1 MRYTINDYLGQ
12 SIVVEPQVKLYLVKD
27 FMGND
32 LLGLCVTL
40 NQISDDIGDDSQYA
54 TLTTSFGD
62 FIGIKNAAYIDT
74 NNCPFANQLLEQG
87 VAVQTGLS
95 RRSGYCQYPLWIFD
109 ENFLK
114 EHGVENYQKYSETFD
129 SYVNRSEDM
138 DEIDEFDEEPDEDMS
153 IQ

>member
-27 FMGND
+27 FIGND

-40 NQISDDIGDDSQYA
+40 NQISDNIYADNQYA

-74 NNCPFANQLLEQG
+74 NNCPFADQLLEQG
-87 VAVQTGLS
+87 IAVPTGMS
-95 RRSGYCQYPLWIFD
+95 RSSGYCQYPLWIFD
-109 ENFLK
+109 ESFLK
-114 EHGVENYQKYSETFD
+114 EHGGENYKKYSETFKLYFGPYND
-129 SYVNRSEDM
+129 VDEDY
-138 DEIDEFDEEPDEDMS
+138 EEPEDNISM
-153 IQ
+153 QQ